1 MSADALLAAC
11 RFLHDGALMAL
22 WGAFAYL
29 AILVPRSLAE
39 PVASRLTIFRLAAV
53 SLTLA
58 TTCLALPLQA
68 AMIGDGWPD
77 AVNAQVLGD
86 TVASTSV
93 GKAWL
98 GQLLGAGILAVVQSL
113 PPRLA
118 PKATAAASGLA
129 LATLALGGHAVMQ
142 DGWQGILHPLNDVLH
157 VLSAGAWFGAL
168 LPLVFVLAKFGRP
181 PSQAQAAVALRR
193 FSNVG
198 HWVVGLTIF
207 SGIANSLFIVGWPL
221 GWSSP
226 YQALLT
232 AKIVI
237 VLAMTG
243 LAILNRYCF
252 VPRLSRNWENALAA
266 IRTGTLIEIGL
277 GLVAILLVAVFG
289 MLDPMGMD

>member
-29 AILVPRSLAE
+29 AVLVPESLAQ
-39 PVASRLTIFRLAAV
+39 PVADRLTNFRLAAV
-53 SLTLA
+53 SLSLA
-58 TTCLALPLQA
+58 TTCLTLPLQA
-68 AMIGDGWPD
+68 AIIADGWMD
-77 AVNAQVLGD
+77 ALNVQVLGD
-86 TVASTSV
+86 IVASTSV

-98 GQLLGAGILAVVQSL
+98 GQLLGAGLLAAVQAL

-118 PKATAAASGLA
+118 PKATASASGLA

-142 DGWQGILHPLNDVLH
+142 GGWQGILHPLNDVLH
-157 VLSAGAWFGAL
+157 VLSAGGCFGAL
-168 LPLVFVLAKFGRP
+168 LPLVFVLAKFDQPRFK
-181 PSQAQAAVALRR
+181 AQAAVALRR
-193 FSNVG
+193 FSSVG
-198 HWVVGLTIF
+198 HWAVALAIL

-221 GWSSP
+221 GWASP

-232 AKIVI
+232 TKIII

-243 LAILNRYCF
+243 VAILNRYWF
-252 VPRLSRNWENALAA
+252 VPRIGGNRENALAA
-266 IRTGTLIEIGL
+266 IRTGTLVEIGL
-277 GLVAILLVAVFG
+277 GLAAILLVAVFG